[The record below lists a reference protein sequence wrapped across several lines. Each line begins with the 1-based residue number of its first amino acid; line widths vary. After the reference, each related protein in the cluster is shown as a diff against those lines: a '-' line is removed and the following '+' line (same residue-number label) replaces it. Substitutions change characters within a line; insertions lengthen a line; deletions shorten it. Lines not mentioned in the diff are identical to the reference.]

1 MLRGGERR
9 GRTGRVLDQ
18 GHQHTNANN
27 KNKNKN
33 NNDKNKS
40 NNNNNNI
47 YRDFKARAHTHER
60 ERTNEQHHQGSDC
73 KEEGWGERGG
83 RQGMIYKYASRENM
97 WVSKRWI
104 MERGR
109 KALVG
114 QRGEGQGGRGNTM
127 NKWL

>member
-33 NNDKNKS
+33 NDDKNKS
-40 NNNNNNI
+40 NNNNNI

-60 ERTNEQHHQGSDC
+60 ERTNEQHHRGSDC
-73 KEEGWGERGG
+73 KRGGMGREGGEEGSD
-83 RQGMIYKYASRENM
+83 I
-97 WVSKRWI
+97 
-104 MERGR
+104 
-109 KALVG
+109 
-114 QRGEGQGGRGNTM
+114 
-127 NKWL
+127 